1 MLSNEKLTTF
11 RIDSINCFCCMNKSG
26 LETINH
32 IFNNGDLVDEIWKS
46 FSNIERVK
54 SDKSSL
60 EQLIAQ

>member
-1 MLSNEKLTTF
+1 
-11 RIDSINCFCCMNKSG
+11 MNKSG